1 MSSNRFDT
9 SQTYQPVSSYVPLP
23 FEQIGALGA
32 KMTQEHAAKQAEA
45 DALADQLSKIKVANQ
60 VLSEGSGD
68 DLGIKYRD
76 TGYGDFK
83 NQVLNKYTLANKQLA
98 DEYQAGKLDAT
109 QFAQKV
115 SQLKSDF
122 SNDYQKLKIAEAN
135 SVAIEEAD
143 KKYREAKHA
152 GANPF
157 VLNQLAE
164 EGARLRANPFGNE
177 YKGAPIGEVA
187 DLEDLKNKYASN
199 FKSQILSSGAGS
211 IDSKTGYITWRDK
224 SGVTKQRIRTSVENT
239 FDQDPVLGSQT
250 KEQTWR
256 FLRDRGLDWNS
267 EVTLKDGSKVKAGDY
282 YYKSLKE
289 DFIGGVIAKAESSE
303 QNVDRKKDWMF
314 ADDRKAAAE
323 EKKATDALNL
333 KGNAIPGTTV
343 DVLAND
349 KDFQNLSTKGLL
361 SVGIDGKVNINW
373 DNISS
378 GTIYDIRDV
387 SGKVIASTY
396 DYADAE
402 NQRKTSNGAISS
414 ITPRKTNDNTEN
426 STELRNFITK
436 AAKVVG
442 FDDNYIAKLKRGEIA
457 GQSWSGQMQNIVTAY
472 NVLIKSKLGG
482 VQLPSDVQEIE
493 SQRVMNSPESY
504 TVYNPVTHNPTGT
517 VLHKGDVVKTGERI
531 YIDGQAYNKSIIQR
545 QVKGEGPITE
555 EVLLKPQSRNSQDYF
570 DRGLGS
576 TQKAVM
582 DLFVSGGKPDP
593 KHIENYDPNKDK
605 PGEIATIFARGTLS
619 NEDGKKVSYTFTRA
633 KNNLNHQIYT
643 LHTPEGEKSFDD
655 YNEFLVHADAAYY
668 LYGRGKADATALKNK
683 FKFERVQESTLSDN
697 NQDNEE

>member
-1 MSSNRFDT
+1 MTNRFDT
-9 SQTYQPVSSYVPLP
+9 SQQQQYVSSYIPLP
-23 FEQIGALGA
+23 FEQIGALGS

-45 DALADQLSKIKVANQ
+45 DALADALNKIKVRNE

-68 DLGIKYRD
+68 DLGIKYRS

-98 DEYQAGKLDAT
+98 DDYQAGKLDAA

-115 SQLKSDF
+115 NQLKSDF
-122 SNDYQKLKIAEAN
+122 TGDYQKLKIAEAN
-135 SVAIEEAD
+135 SAAIEEAD

-164 EGARLRANPFGNE
+164 EGARLRANPFETE
-177 YKGAPIGEVA
+177 YKGAPISDVA
-187 DLEDLKNKYASN
+187 DLEKLKNEYAKG
-199 FKSQILSSGAGS
+199 FEKQILSSGAGR
-211 IDSKTGYITWRDK
+211 RDANGMIIYTDR
-224 SGVTKQRIRTSVENT
+224 SGVTKQRIIDSVNST
-239 FDQDPVLGSQT
+239 FDEDPTLGTQT
-250 KEQTWR
+250 KEQTNR

-267 EVTLKDGSKVKAGDY
+267 EVTLQDGSKVKAGDY
-282 YYKSLKE
+282 YYNSLKQ
-289 DFIGGVIAKAESSE
+289 DFINGVVAKAESSE
-303 QNVDRKKDWMF
+303 LKKQIKQDWILKDQMH
-314 ADDRKAAAE
+314 AAAE
-323 EKKATDALNL
+323 DKKATDALNL

-349 KDFQNLSTKGLL
+349 KDFQNLSSKGIL
-361 SVGIDGKVNINW
+361 SVDNGGNVNINW
-373 DNISS
+373 DSVSS
-378 GTIYDIRDV
+378 GTIYDIRDA
-387 SGKVIASTY
+387 SGKVVSSTHS
-396 DYADAE
+396 YADAE
-402 NQRKTSNGAISS
+402 AQRKASNGAISS
-414 ITPRKTNDNTEN
+414 ITPRKVPTSEYH
-426 STELRNFITK
+426 TELNNFITK
-436 AAKVVG
+436 AAKAVG
-442 FDDNYIAKLKRGEIA
+442 FDDKYIADLKLGKIV
-457 GQSWSGQMQNIVTAY
+457 GQSWSNKMQDIATAY
-472 NVLIKSKLGG
+472 NVLSKSKLGG

-504 TVYNPVTHNPTGT
+504 TVYDPVTHNPTGT

-545 QVKGEGPITE
+545 QVKGEDPVTE

-593 KHIENYDPNKDK
+593 KYIENYDPNKDK

-668 LYGRGKADATALKNK
+668 LYGRGKADATAAKNK
-683 FKFERVQESTLSDN
+683 FKFEKSSRKYIIR
-697 NQDNEE
+697 